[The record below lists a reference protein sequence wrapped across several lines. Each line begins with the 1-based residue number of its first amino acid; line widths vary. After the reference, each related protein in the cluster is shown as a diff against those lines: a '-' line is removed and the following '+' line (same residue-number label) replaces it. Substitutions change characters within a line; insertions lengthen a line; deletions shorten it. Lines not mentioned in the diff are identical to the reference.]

1 MSEPDL
7 GAGPRRGG
15 AGGAADFGRLMGTLL
30 NELDALIAAERDL
43 HADVVSSLSIAS
55 AFGTGATSRNARAG
69 LKKLAGN
76 ADPTAGQTVATKPA
90 GGARAAIDPA
100 AGRLG
105 TQVPRTVEEARG
117 AALQNFVGSL
127 FGVGATPA
135 GASTGAVRLV
145 TMLAG
150 TTTPR
155 GSGHGSGS
163 HGGGGAGGGS
173 GGSGGG
179 GGGSAY
185 VPGYGYYGGPGL
197 PYGGGG
203 LGRGGRGGG
212 IPPSGGGAGAGGHGG
227 GNWLLRAVSA
237 RMPIVG
243 VAAFGMQEQL
253 SQRNKNAYYQNVEG
267 GSNFGGFGER
277 LSEEAYRWST
287 MDMFS
292 SQEAREAFK
301 GVTRIGY
308 NGRVDPGHGPGRQ
321 DALNFV
327 YHGKSSYGATV
338 DESLMTL
345 QTASETTQVSLTQL
359 SGTLKQLSDD
369 AGKAGV
375 NAQMARSQMMAYY
388 SQALSSGY
396 GAGAVSA
403 AGTISDTMAS
413 YGRSYADSSAAGQLT
428 ASYGRYAAAQAGM
441 TYGQLTTLQK
451 TNPQAAASIR
461 TGVGLQAAGQVLTPQ
476 MQQYLQQRIAVYGG
490 RVDEATSL
498 QIASDFLG
506 KFGREVDPEVIT
518 GQLSALTG
526 ISFSDYD
533 HAIGWVAMQMA
544 GNTEASRSTGA
555 APSSYTG
562 MGRISSAQASQ
573 WGIKTPDP
581 SMSKSVSN
589 AVSSGGTVDPVLAA
603 IAQKVSDP
611 SSEYVLVQTGSG
623 QRVMSV
629 ADAMKQYPN
638 ELASGR
644 ATFVGKRQAIR
655 YGRTGATDYQWVK
668 DSMSGQSVTDVMGS
682 QVDAARSWGSEA
694 STPTAS
700 GFSVSQ
706 VPLAQQYASSA
717 ATTAGGTS
725 AVTIDLTAD
734 ARKLLT
740 VLGSTGTSGAAGESA
755 PPLNPFASNPSLN
768 R

>member
-15 AGGAADFGRLMGTLL
+15 VGGDVGKLMGTLI
-30 NELDALIAAERDL
+30 NEIDALLAAERDL
-43 HADVVSSLSIAS
+43 HADVVSALSATS

-69 LKKLAGN
+69 MKKLAGG
-76 ADPTAGQTVATKPA
+76 ADPGAGQTVVTKPP
-90 GGARAAIDPA
+90 GGARPAIDPN
-100 AGRLG
+100 AGQLG
-105 TQVPRTVEEARG
+105 AQVPRTVEEARG
-117 AALQNFVGSL
+117 AALQNLGSL
-127 FGVGATPA
+127 FGLGSAP
-135 GASTGAVRLV
+135 TGSPTGVSRLV
-145 TMLAG
+145 SMLAG
-150 TTTPR
+150 TTTPT

-163 HGGGGAGGGS
+163 PGG

-179 GGGSAY
+179 GGGGGSVGGGGSTY

-212 IPPSGGGAGAGGHGG
+212 IPPSGGGGGRGGGHGG

-237 RMPIVG
+237 RMPVVG
-243 VAAFGMQEQL
+243 VAAFGIQEQL

-267 GSNFGGFGER
+267 GGNFAGFGER

-287 MDMFS
+287 MGMFS

-308 NGRVDPGHGPGRQ
+308 NGRVESGHGPGRQ

-345 QTASETTQVSLTQL
+345 QEASKTTQTSLTQL

-396 GAGAVSA
+396 GSGAVSA
-403 AGTISDTMAS
+403 AGTISDTLAS

-441 TYGQLTTLQK
+441 TYGQLTALQK
-451 TNPQAAASIR
+451 TNPQAAANIR
-461 TGVGLQAAGQVLTPQ
+461 TGVGLQAIAQVLTPQ
-476 MQQYLQQRIAVYGG
+476 MQQYLQQRIAASGG

-498 QIASDFLG
+498 QIASDFLS
-506 KFGREVDPEVIT
+506 KFGRQIDPEVIT

-526 ISFSDYD
+526 IQFSDYD

-544 GNTEASRSTGA
+544 GNTEASRATNTNTG
-555 APSSYTG
+555 PTSYTG

-573 WGIKTPDP
+573 WGIKLPGSGSP
-581 SMSKSVSN
+581 VAQ

-603 IAQKVSDP
+603 IAQKVGDP
-611 SSEYVLVQTGSG
+611 TNEFVMLQTGSG

-629 ADAMKQYPN
+629 ADAMKQFPN
-638 ELASGR
+638 ELASGQ
-644 ATFVGKRQAIR
+644 ATFLGKHQMI
-655 YGRTGATDYQWVK
+655 TGVHGAAMGYQWAK
-668 DSMSGQSVTDVMGS
+668 DSMSGKSVSDVMGS
-682 QVDAARSWGSEA
+682 QVDASRNWASEA
-694 STPTAS
+694 SAATTS
-700 GFSVSQ
+700 GFAVSQ
-706 VPLAQQYASSA
+706 VPLAQQYAA
-717 ATTAGGTS
+717 ANAASTGQ
-725 AVTIDLTAD
+725 VTIGLTAD

-740 VLGSTGTSGAAGESA
+740 VLGQTGTAGAAGESA
-755 PPLNPFASNPSLN
+755 PPLNPFASNPSVN